1 MGAPWYLAMLAEG
14 FRKLGRHDD
23 ALGAL
28 RAGIAFAGQQ
38 HCYDAELHRLRAE
51 ILVDTEGFA
60 TRDLKDANA
69 LLDALA
75 RANSVSPGVPGRPA
89 ELTRM
94 TRLADTPYTM
104 ARAYPVH
111 EAKAKLSEL
120 LRRVKR
126 GRTVTISEHGREI
139 ARVTPIPATPDLRSR
154 LERLKRDGVVVPA
167 GGAVAGVRPLLRK
180 RGALRRFLSA
190 RE

>member
-1 MGAPWYLAMLAEG
+1 
-14 FRKLGRHDD
+14 
-23 ALGAL
+23 
-28 RAGIAFAGQQ
+28 
-38 HCYDAELHRLRAE
+38 
-51 ILVDTEGFA
+51 
-60 TRDLKDANA
+60 
-69 LLDALA
+69 
-75 RANSVSPGVPGRPA
+75 
-89 ELTRM
+89 
-94 TRLADTPYTM
+94 M

-139 ARVTPIPATPDLRSR
+139 ARVSPIQATPDLQSRLAR
-154 LERLKRDGVVVPA
+154 LEREGVVVPA
-167 GGAVAGVRPLLRK
+167 AGSVAGVRPLLRK